1 LKSSEL
7 IETLKKTVVYSNV
20 DYVIEYDEILKYCE
34 KILNKKTFQ
43 QDTDL
48 IIKYLE
54 VNKKLI
60 TFEISN
66 KKYVKFVT
74 SMNQNVTP
82 VSQLETSYI
91 DLKQTESKLEKDSLK
106 LENEITALN
115 EQIKVYLKQNN
126 KNLAMKC
133 LKKRKILEKSLCTK
147 DNNLS
152 NVQAILMTIQ
162 QADTNQMTY
171 DIYNKS
177 SVALKEANK
186 NVNIDKLDDTIQ
198 DLQDMI
204 YTNNELEEVL
214 SKSPLPSRMYN
225 VDESELNLEL
235 SDLLA
240 NTNVYDKKTI
250 NLEKVDESFDLSG
263 LLESLPEVPNDK
275 LFKKISIKQ

>member
-1 LKSSEL
+1 MKSSEL